1 MPQAISSSN
10 LHDPHLHDHYLE
22 NGEHL
27 ISHDA
32 KVSDIGVWL
41 KKAWDD
47 IPNAPRLSLFYG
59 FVMWFAILSV
69 FLLFHQEP
77 VWIFKLSTF
86 FVMLSPFLATG
97 LYYIAQQLEQG
108 KRPTLRESI
117 VAWCSNTSEI
127 CSFALALGLITAA
140 WSLATPLIAALSQAN
155 SLLIVNPDEGLISFL
170 KSEAGLN
177 FMVFFMIGAV
187 ILSAFVFSIS
197 VITLPLLLKDPH
209 VGVISAMI
217 LSFKVVMEN
226 KLVMFVWALTIGAL
240 LTIGLVTLG
249 FAMILIMPVLGY
261 ASWHAFNQLIEF
273 DSTK

>member
-10 LHDPHLHDHYLE
+10 LHDSHLHDHYLE

-32 KVSDIGVWL
+32 KVSDIGIWL

-47 IPNAPRLSLFYG
+47 IPNAPGVSLFYG
-59 FVMWFAILSV
+59 FMMWFAILSV

-108 KRPTLRESI
+108 KQPSLRASML
-117 VAWCSNTSEI
+117 AWCNNTSEI

-140 WSLATPLIAALSQAN
+140 WSLATPLIAALSQAG
-155 SLLIVNPDEGLISFL
+155 SLLIVNPDEGVLGFL
-170 KSEAGLN
+170 KSEAGLK
-177 FMVFFMIGAV
+177 FMVFFMIGASIV
-187 ILSAFVFSIS
+187 SAFVFSIS
-197 VITLPLLLKDPH
+197 VITLPMLLKTPK
-209 VGVISAMI
+209 VGVINAMI

-226 KLVMFVWALTIGAL
+226 KLVMAAWALTIAVL

-249 FAMILIMPVLGY
+249 FAMLIIMPLLGY

-273 DSTK
+273 DNAQ

>member
-1 MPQAISSSN
+1 MPQVISSS
-10 LHDPHLHDHYLE
+10 HIHDHYLE

-47 IPNAPRLSLFYG
+47 IPNAPRESLFYG
-59 FVMWFAILSV
+59 FVMWFAMFSV
-69 FLLFHQEP
+69 FLMFRQQA
-77 VWIFKLSTF
+77 VMIFKYATF

-108 KRPTLRESI
+108 KHPELKHSMF
-117 VAWCSNTSEI
+117 AWRNNTTEI
-127 CSFALALGLITAA
+127 ASFALILGVIVAA
-140 WSLATPLIAALSQAN
+140 WSLMTPLIAAIAQSN
-155 SLLIVNPDEGLISFL
+155 SLLIVNPDEGLMGFL

-177 FMVFFMIGAV
+177 FMVFFMVGAV
-187 ILSAFVFSIS
+187 IISAFVFSIS
-197 VITLPLLLKDPH
+197 VITLPLLLKDKN
-209 VGVISAMI
+209 VGVINAMI

-226 KLVMFVWALTIGAL
+226 KLVMLVWALTIGAF
-240 LTIGLVTLG
+240 LTLGLVTLG
-249 FAMILIMPVLGY
+249 FAMILIMPLLGY

-273 DSTK
+273 DNA